1 MTFEKEIIC
10 HPREGGD
17 PRNLRNVQK
26 IVDAHLRG
34 HDVVF
39 LFIAAVLLFWPSM
52 SQAGMV
58 NYSNGRG
65 GWQSTTCVKPIAP
78 TYIGVG
84 GETAAS
90 GMNSAASSYNQ
101 FVTETQKYLDCITEE
116 ARNDSRMTGE
126 IIMMSLNA
134 QGQDVQEEV
143 NRVRAQLYGK

>member
-1 MTFEKEIIC
+1 MK
-10 HPREGGD
+10 
-17 PRNLRNVQK
+17 N
-26 IVDAHLRG
+26 A
-34 HDVVF
+34 
-39 LFIAAVLLFWPSM
+39 FILLFLTFFALPL
-52 SQAGMV
+52 QAGMV

-101 FVTETQKYLDCITEE
+101 FVAETQKYLDCITEE

-134 QGQDVQEEV
+134 QGQDAQDEV